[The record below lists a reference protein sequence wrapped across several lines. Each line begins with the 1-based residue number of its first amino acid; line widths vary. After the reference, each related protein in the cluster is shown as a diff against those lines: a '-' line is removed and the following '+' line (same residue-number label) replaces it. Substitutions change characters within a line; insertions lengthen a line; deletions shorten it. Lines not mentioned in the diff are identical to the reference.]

1 MNYTIDAN
9 VFVASARSGEPEHLT
24 SIDFLTVLQAEGE
37 TVFCPSIVLAE
48 SSAAISRRT
57 GDPVAAMALV
67 SLVKNFAGLKLEA
80 VSPQMA
86 ERAAQ
91 IAADYRLLGADSVY
105 VAVAEQFS
113 ATLVTLD
120 STILQRASKLVIVT
134 TPADWL
140 LAQQANSNL
149 PS

>member
-9 VFVASARSGEPEHLT
+9 VFVASARADEPEHLA
-24 SIDFLTVLQAEGE
+24 SLDFLTTLQALSV
-37 TVFCPSIVLAE
+37 TVFCPSLVLAE

-67 SLVKNFAGLKLEA
+67 TLIKNFAGLKLET
-80 VSPQMA
+80 VSAQMA

-91 IAADYRLLGADSVY
+91 IAADYRLLGADSIY
-105 VAVAEQFS
+105 VAVAEGVA

-120 STILQRASKLVIVT
+120 NTILQRASNLVAVT

>member
-9 VFVASARSGEPEHLT
+9 VFVASVRAGEPEHL
-24 SIDFLTVLQAEGE
+24 SSLDFLSALQAEGAA
-37 TVFCPSIVLAE
+37 VFCPSIVIAE

-57 GDPVAAMALV
+57 GNPVAAMALV
-67 SLVKNFAGLKLEA
+67 SLIKNFAGMNLEA
-80 VSPQMA
+80 VSIQLA

-91 IAADYRLLGADSVY
+91 IAADCRLLGADSVY
-105 VAVAEQFS
+105 VAVAEELA

-120 STILQRASKLVIVT
+120 GAILQRAGNLVTVT

-140 LAQQANSNL
+140 LMQQTNSSL